1 MLVHGEV
8 TARMALA
15 AGMLD
20 EMEIS
25 VVPVLFGDGHRM
37 FQPREAKQTELEV
50 TRVLEGENVTHI
62 RYRVRPGDEA

>member
-1 MLVHGEV
+1 MRV
-8 TARMALA
+8 TYLDDIADAAARAKEA
-15 AGMLD
+15 
-20 EMEIS
+20 S